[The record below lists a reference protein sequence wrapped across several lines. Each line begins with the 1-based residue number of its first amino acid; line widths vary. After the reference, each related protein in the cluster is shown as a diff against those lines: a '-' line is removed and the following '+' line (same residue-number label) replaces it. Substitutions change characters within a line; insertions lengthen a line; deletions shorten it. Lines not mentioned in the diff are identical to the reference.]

1 MVLLREDALKC
12 KLVLGQVCSSRVNMS
27 EVKEHKMGS
36 CKMTLVLVL
45 LDGGPVYIRQFED
58 IWCKIQ
64 RCPGGTV

>member
-1 MVLLREDALKC
+1 
-12 KLVLGQVCSSRVNMS
+12 MS

-36 CKMTLVLVL
+36 CKKTLILVL
-45 LDGGPVYIRQFED
+45 LDGGPVYIHQFED